1 MSILKKSKLILVV
14 FGMIILAITGSFM
27 GYRAIKYANAYNGK
41 SYDRKVYIDNDYEE
55 DACDDNEFNDSKT
68 SIELYVLAPCES
80 CNEEEKFTQEVLDKL
95 SEEGV
100 IDYKCTVY
108 NVYQESGSSHFENTI
123 KNNGLSIS
131 IHDLPA
137 AIVNGEV
144 HLGTYEQIGEEV
156 AKTLQSGRDI
166 ENDRSS
172 YKDKVLEPYT
182 GSNLQDAEHLFGNE
196 SETAIYK
203 DLSSIEG
210 DFAIYKDLSSIED
223 DDTALILFVTTSC
236 EGCTQA
242 EKYLQSTL
250 SFDKQKLLIY
260 NIMEGDNTAVLRK
273 LMKIYEVPDNMQQV
287 PILFFKTGYLSGA
300 DAIRKDTLNYLIDAG
315 SAGSWDEVVSNLSTE
330 KEDVRISKLKLIVT
344 GFINGLNPC
353 GLSMLIMVL
362 SVLLMSGRSFGK
374 GSISYLAGKF
384 ITYLVLGLS
393 IGTLLGFIEGR
404 VFGTVYAA
412 VNIVF
417 AVVATCFG
425 FFYLADFVHVCRHDY
440 GKEKLRLPEGFRRWN
455 HSMIKKLSN
464 AKGWLLYPMLFALG
478 IVISAGEFLCTGQVY
493 LATLIYMAGHKGVY
507 GTGLTGDL
515 VIYLIA
521 MCIPMLL
528 LVIFVSKGQNVMSA
542 SHLSLKILP
551 FIKLSYGVFFFVLA
565 FSLLL

>member
-1 MSILKKSKLILVV
+1 MSISIKSKLTLVV
-14 FGMIILAITGSFM
+14 LGLIILTITGLFM
-27 GYRAIKYANAYNGK
+27 GYRAIKNANG
-41 SYDRKVYIDNDYEE
+41 YDDKDLD
-55 DACDDNEFNDSKT
+55 DSKT
-68 SIELYVLAPCES
+68 GIDLYVLAPCER

-95 SEEGV
+95 AKQGTT
-100 IDYKCTVY
+100 DYKCTVY
-108 NVYQESGSSHFENTI
+108 NVYKESGASHFENTI

-144 HLGTYEQIGEEV
+144 YLGTYEEISEEV
-156 AKTLQSGRDI
+156 AKTLQSGGDI
-166 ENDRSS
+166 EKDRSS
-172 YKDKVLEPYT
+172 YKAKVLEPYA
-182 GSNLQDAEHLFGNE
+182 GSSVQDTEHLFGNE

-210 DFAIYKDLSSIED
+210 DFVIYKDLSSIED

-236 EGCTQA
+236 EGCIQA
-242 EKYLQSTL
+242 ENYLQSAL

-273 LMKIYEVPDNMQQV
+273 IMKLYEVPDNLQQV

-300 DAIRKDTLNYLIDAG
+300 DAIRKDTLNYLADAG
-315 SAGSWDEVVSNLSTE
+315 SAGSWDEVVSKLSTE

-362 SVLLMSGRSFGK
+362 SVLLMSGRSFSK

-425 FFYLADFVHVCRHDY
+425 LFYLADFVHVLRHDY
-440 GKEKLRLPEGFRRWN
+440 GKEKLRLPEDFRRWN

-464 AKGWLLYPMLFALG
+464 VKGWLLYPMLFALG

-493 LATLIYMAGHKGVY
+493 LATLIYMAEHNGVY

-528 LVIFVSKGQNVMSA
+528 LVIFVSKGKNVMSA

-551 FIKLSYGVFFFVLA
+551 YIKLSYSVFFFVLA

>member
-1 MSILKKSKLILVV
+1 MSISKKSKLTLVV
-14 FGMIILAITGSFM
+14 LGLIVLTITGLFM
-27 GYRAIKYANAYNGK
+27 GYRAIKNANG
-41 SYDRKVYIDNDYEE
+41 YDDKDLD
-55 DACDDNEFNDSKT
+55 DSKT
-68 SIELYVLAPCES
+68 GIELYVLAPCES
-80 CNEEEKFTQEVLDKL
+80 CNEEEKFTQEVFDKL
-95 SEEGV
+95 LKQGTT
-100 IDYKCTVY
+100 DYKCTVY
-108 NVYQESGSSHFENTI
+108 NVYQESGASHFENTI
-123 KNNGLSIS
+123 NNNGLSIS

-144 HLGTYEQIGEEV
+144 YLGTYEEIGEEV
-156 AKTLQSGRDI
+156 AKTLQSGGGI
-166 ENDRSS
+166 EKDRSS
-172 YKDKVLEPYT
+172 YKDKVIEPYA
-182 GSNLQDAEHLFGNE
+182 GSSVQDTEHLFENE

-203 DLSSIEG
+203 DLSSIE
-210 DFAIYKDLSSIED
+210 D
-223 DDTALILFVTTSC
+223 DDTVLILFVTTSC

-242 EKYLQSTL
+242 EKYLQSDL
-250 SFDKQKLLIY
+250 AFDKQKLLIY

-273 LMKIYEVPDNMQQV
+273 IMKLYEVPDNLQQV

-300 DAIRKDTLNYLIDAG
+300 DAIRKDTHNYLADAG
-315 SAGSWDEVVSNLSTE
+315 SAGSWDEVVSKLSTE

-362 SVLLMSGRSFGK
+362 SVLLMSGRSFSK

-384 ITYLVLGLS
+384 ITYLELGLS
-393 IGTLLGFIEGR
+393 IGTLLDFIEGR
-404 VFGTVYAA
+404 VFGTVYTA

-425 FFYLADFVHVCRHDY
+425 LFYLADFVHVCRHDY

-455 HSMIKKLSN
+455 HNMIKKLSN

-528 LVIFVSKGQNVMSA
+528 LVIFVSKGQNIMSA

-551 FIKLSYGVFFFVLA
+551 FIKLSYSVFFFVLA

>member
-1 MSILKKSKLILVV
+1 MSISIKSKLTLVV
-14 FGMIILAITGSFM
+14 LGLIILTITGLFM
-27 GYRAIKYANAYNGK
+27 GYRAIKNANG
-41 SYDRKVYIDNDYEE
+41 YDDKDLD
-55 DACDDNEFNDSKT
+55 DSKT
-68 SIELYVLAPCES
+68 GIELYVLAPCES

-95 SEEGV
+95 AKQGTT
-100 IDYKCTVY
+100 DYKCTVY
-108 NVYQESGSSHFENTI
+108 NVYKESGASHFEEI
-123 KNNGLSIS
+123 IEKYGLSIG

-144 HLGTYEQIGEEV
+144 YLGTYEQIGEEV
-156 AKTLQSGRDI
+156 AKALQSGGDI
-166 ENDRSS
+166 EKDRSS
-172 YKDKVLEPYT
+172 YKAKVLEPYA
-182 GSNLQDAEHLFGNE
+182 GSSVQDTEHLFENE

-236 EGCTQA
+236 EGCIQA
-242 EKYLQSTL
+242 ENYLQSAL

-273 LMKIYEVPDNMQQV
+273 IMKLYEVPDNLQQV

-300 DAIRKDTLNYLIDAG
+300 DAIRKDTLNYLADAG
-315 SAGSWDEVVSNLSTE
+315 SAGSWDEVVSKLSTE

-362 SVLLMSGRSFGK
+362 SVLLMSGRSFVK

-425 FFYLADFVHVCRHDY
+425 LFYLADFVHVCRHDY

-455 HSMIKKLSN
+455 HNMIKKLSGT
-464 AKGWLLYPMLFALG
+464 KGWLLYPMLFVLG

-493 LATLIYMAGHKGVY
+493 LATLIYMAGHNGVY

-551 FIKLSYGVFFFVLA
+551 FIKLSYSVFFFVLA